1 MAKIKT
7 ITVVNPIDEY
17 AAAATA
23 NPANAQAQANLGW
36 GHYSRDN
43 LDEAMRQFEKA
54 LQLNR
59 DNIDAQYGL
68 SLALKKAG
76 KTDLAVAALERA
88 AELASKIEDR
98 ERQQMLLRL
107 LHGHVNVIKTG
118 DWKIGSE
125 LWHKK

>member
-1 MAKIKT
+1 MAKSKT
-7 ITVVNPIDEY
+7 VIVANPIDEY

-23 NPANAQAQANLGW
+23 NPSNAQAQANLGW
-36 GHYSRDN
+36 GHYGRDN

-76 KTDLAVAALERA
+76 KTEQAVAALERA
-88 AELASKIEDR
+88 AELASKIQER

-107 LHGHVNVIKTG
+107 IHGHINSIKIG

-125 LWHKK
+125 LWHKM

>member
-23 NPANAQAQANLGW
+23 NPSNAQAQANLGW

-54 LQLNR
+54 LQLNK
-59 DNIDAQYGL
+59 DNIDAQYGM
-68 SLALKKAG
+68 SLTLKKAG